1 MKHKKIEKAALKEK
15 SCEYDMPF
23 SSLLA
28 GYVLEELMYLITES
42 PFAECLWLK
51 DGTVFGVKQ
60 YRKKNI
66 LKLEFAYLT
75 NEKAIAQGGLIPGQ
89 KLSLKM
95 AYVML
100 MYFLDENKVPEI
112 KWKGRASIRDLEVEL
127 EINGEYEEMTVP
139 IRIRVFELPEYD
151 LSPVR
156 KKLELLDESEIC
168 YCQYPYE
175 MLLTEQLLLVLL
187 HMELI
192 PEMQPYEK
200 IHAILSN
207 ETIDGRHIRELLAKA
222 VVNEDMEAD
231 QERLEEILS
240 YQTYAYM
247 RKRWEKYLRRSK
259 RMEPSWDEV
268 MDIISRFLPGI
279 WNAICRDEV
288 FFGDWMPGLGR
299 FLD

>member
-1 MKHKKIEKAALKEK
+1 MKHNKMEKAALKEK
-15 SCEYDMPF
+15 SCELELPF

-42 PFAECLWLK
+42 PFADNLWLK
-51 DGTVFGVKQ
+51 NGAIFGVDQ

-75 NEKAIAQGGLIPGQ
+75 NEKAIAKGGLIPGQ

-112 KWKGRASIRDLEVEL
+112 KWKGRASIENSKVEL
-127 EINGEYEEMTVP
+127 EINGEFEEMTVP
-139 IRIRVFELPEYD
+139 IQIRIFELPEHE
-151 LSPVR
+151 LRPVR
-156 KKLELLDESEIC
+156 KKIRLLDGREIQ

-175 MLLTEQLLLVLL
+175 MLLTEQLLLILL

-192 PEMQPYEK
+192 PEMQPYDR
-200 IHAILSN
+200 IYSILSK
-207 ETIDGRHIRELLAKA
+207 ETIDGRHMRELLTQA
-222 VVNEDMEAD
+222 VGNKEMEVD
-231 QERLEEILS
+231 RERLEEILS
-240 YQTYAYM
+240 YKNYTYM
-247 RKRWEKYLRRSK
+247 RKRWEKYLRQGK
-259 RMEPSWDEV
+259 RKEPSWDEV
-268 MDIISRFLPGI
+268 MDTISQFLPGI

-288 FFGDWMPGLGR
+288 FFGDWMPDLGR